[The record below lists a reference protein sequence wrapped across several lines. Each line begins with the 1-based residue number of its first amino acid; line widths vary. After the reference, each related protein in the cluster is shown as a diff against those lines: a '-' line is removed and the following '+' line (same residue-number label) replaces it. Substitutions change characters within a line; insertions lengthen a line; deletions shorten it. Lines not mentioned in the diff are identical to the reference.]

1 MFFVVVV
8 VAFWLL
14 AFLHVRRLVL
24 GGFLSQG
31 HIRSFS
37 SLEEHHSVI
46 HFGLFVGF
54 LKTSYRHPGHF
65 NFSQACSVS
74 CSVPFLHSRD
84 FKASFT
90 SLSVL
95 CPFFAGLHSILHL
108 IFFVLCPLSL
118 SRDYIAS
125 SLSLSVIYCSRGTSK
140 RLPSR
145 FLFFVCS

>member
-1 MFFVVVV
+1 MESSLVYVHILYLYSFTVCHIYIYAVFCFFDFCF
-8 VAFWLL
+8 AFWLL
-14 AFLHVRRLVL
+14 AFVHVRRLVL

-37 SLEEHHSVI
+37 PLEECHSVI

-84 FKASFT
+84 FKHLSPPFLSFVHF
-90 SLSVL
+90 SRDFIAFSISFLLSFVRCL
-95 CPFFAGLHSILHL
+95 CP
-108 IFFVLCPLSL
+108 
-118 SRDYIAS
+118 
-125 SLSLSVIYCSRGTSK
+125 GTT
-140 RLPSR
+140 
-145 FLFFVCS
+145 